1 MRLLSHA
8 ECLKRTSSVLASI
21 ADWEEELAGGSAKRR
36 RLEEVARLRKLS
48 VEDHLHQVLRGLAQ
62 AKENTLFARAVDP
75 VVDGVP
81 DYLQKVA
88 RPLHLGTIASRL
100 KGSIGYYGTASTS
113 MRVEYAYAD
122 LHQVVRNAEEY
133 WGDKN
138 GEIPALARKLE
149 KRYDAVFEK
158 FLEIR
163 IGDAALSPLV
173 MRATSV
179 TDDSSQTGVGGSTV
193 SLVMRHLRKESED
206 RQTEALRADRTQG
219 RIPMQPHLEV
229 LRSSLERLLVC
240 EAVVDAVGAL
250 IKEDVNLANQDDVM
264 EFDPYD
270 LSSSTNW
277 KLWYQLDAWSE
288 MLKQSE
294 AEEAAAAAAAAA
306 AQQQQQLQQQQ
317 SQQAKQPSQA
327 REEPE
332 VEIIAAVDTPVTPL
346 GGHTDD
352 PLGGGG
358 GGGGGGSG
366 LAAAGQWEALV
377 LPTAGA
383 DNESESDD
391 DDEDFAAMKQMAAAA
406 ATTAAPVAP
415 ASAAD
420 ADADVAATGTPAG
433 LSSPVGA
440 GGASAAAAAAGAGDK
455 ADEGDIAQRIETQR
469 GVLQNM
475 IQKTGFDTTVRDM
488 NLVLNSW
495 EKDDHGRIDR
505 IDQTPGSLSNQKSGS
520 SIVLT
525 APSPYV
531 GIPPPSPLA
540 PSNPAASVEH
550 QLLSC
555 PSPAVCNALLPSPGL
570 PPSAAHPPVPKDLP
584 LLFGSLPSPQ
594 QS

>member
-1 MRLLSHA
+1 MLS
-8 ECLKRTSSVLASI
+8 
-21 ADWEEELAGGSAKRR
+21 
-36 RLEEVARLRKLS
+36 LRPS
-48 VEDHLHQVLRGLAQ
+48 FPTFPNTHQ
-62 AKENTLFARAVDP
+62 P
-75 VVDGVP
+75 
-81 DYLQKVA
+81 
-88 RPLHLGTIASRL
+88 PLHT
-100 KGSIGYYGTASTS
+100 
-113 MRVEYAYAD
+113 
-122 LHQVVRNAEEY
+122 QV
-133 WGDKN
+133 
-138 GEIPALARKLE
+138 
-149 KRYDAVFEK
+149 
-158 FLEIR
+158 
-163 IGDAALSPLV
+163 S
-173 MRATSV
+173 
-179 TDDSSQTGVGGSTV
+179 
-193 SLVMRHLRKESED
+193 
-206 RQTEALRADRTQG
+206 
-219 RIPMQPHLEV
+219 
-229 LRSSLERLLVC
+229 

-250 IKEDVNLANQDDVM
+250 IKEDVNLANQDDVL

-294 AEEAAAAAAAAA
+294 AEEAATAAAAA
-306 AQQQQQLQQQQ
+306 AQQQQQPQQQQ

-332 VEIIAAVDTPVTPL
+332 VEIIAAVETPITPL
-346 GGHTDD
+346 DGHTDD

-358 GGGGGGSG
+358 GGG

-383 DNESESDD
+383 GNESESDD

-415 ASAAD
+415 ASAAAAD
-420 ADADVAATGTPAG
+420 ADADATGTPAG

-440 GGASAAAAAAGAGDK
+440 GGATAAAGDK

-555 PSPAVCNALLPSPGL
+555 PSPAVCNTLLPSPGL
-570 PPSAAHPPVPKDLP
+570 PPSAAHPLVPKDLP